1 MYFTH
6 SYFKTLRNKAVQEY
20 IENKKKQTFISILA
34 LTQHQDREN
43 KRNNDSDS
51 DRSDNAGASA
61 VFYLL

>member
-20 IENKKKQTFISILA
+20 IENKKKTFISFLA
-34 LTQHQDREN
+34 LTQHQNREN
-43 KRNNDSDS
+43 KRNNNSDS

-61 VFYLL
+61 VVYLL